1 MRRSLAQSWR
11 EQRRARSGDVAW
23 EESLWKK
30 KWNYA
35 ERIQYTGGGWK
46 GEGAFGIRRSK
57 RRQQSRGK
65 DLPAPFVWGVSS
77 VGRGA
82 SSRRDRMPY
91 QKPFDGGRT
100 LIFQA
105 RKRRLSSFCISKCL
119 LNDDELLQ
127 SQRGVGI
134 RGKSFR
140 CILKIFLAELHVAA
154 GGFEARLHEKIA
166 RRCRQGFQ
174 LGASFSGFVCLTMQ
188 SRDAD
193 AFTQNRG
200 AGHAAIRFQH
210 SRMRFFQKNG
220 QFF

>member
-23 EESLWKK
+23 EESLWEK

-46 GEGAFGIRRSK
+46 GEEAFGIRRSK
-57 RRQQSRGK
+57 RRQQSRGR

-82 SSRRDRMPY
+82 SSRRDRMPD
-91 QKPFDGGRT
+91 QNPFDGRRA
-100 LIFQA
+100 LVFQA
-105 RKRRLSSFCISKCL
+105 RKRRLSSFCISKFL
-119 LNDDELLQ
+119 LNEDELLQ
-127 SQRGVGI
+127 CQRGVGI

-140 CILKIFLAELHVAA
+140 CILKIFLTELYVAA
-154 GGFEARLHEKIA
+154 GGFEARLHEKVA
-166 RRCRQGFQ
+166 RRRGKGFQ
-174 LGASFSGFVCLTMQ
+174 LSAGFRGFVCLTMQ

-193 AFTQNRG
+193 AFTQDRG
-200 AGHAAIRFQH
+200 ASHTAIRFQH
-210 SRMRFFQKNG
+210 SRMRLCQKNS
-220 QFF
+220 QFL